1 MVVVLEET
9 HSKGISSSFFI
20 KLIVLLL
27 VFTEV
32 WEW

>member
-9 HSKGISSSFFI
+9 HYKGISSSFVI

-27 VFTEV
+27 VSTEV